1 MARWLL
7 LAAAVLFLVLAMAG
21 CASRQSSSGFR
32 LPDGD
37 PDAGQQ
43 AFVTLQC
50 NTCHRVSGTNLPETT
65 AVTAVR
71 LGGEVL
77 AQPTDGKLTSD
88 IINPSVHFAL
98 GYPDEQIMVGGH
110 SRMPDYTQKMS
121 VRQMAD
127 LVAFLHTRYTVKP
140 VPYPVR

>member
-7 LAAAVLFLVLAMAG
+7 LAAAVLLLVLAMAG
-21 CASRQSSSGFR
+21 CASRQSSYGFH
-32 LPDGD
+32 LPEGD
-37 PDAGQQ
+37 PNAGQQ
-43 AFVTLQC
+43 TFVTLQC
-50 NTCHRVSGTNLPETT
+50 NTCHRISGVDLPEPV
-65 AVTAVR
+65 AVPAVR
-71 LGGEVL
+71 LGGDVL
-77 AQPTDGKLTSD
+77 ALPTDGKLTSD

>member
-7 LAAAVLFLVLAMAG
+7 LAAAVLLLVLAMAG
-21 CASRQSSSGFR
+21 CASRQSSGFH

-37 PDAGQQ
+37 PAAGQQ

-50 NTCHRVSGTNLPETT
+50 HTCHRVSGVDLPEPSATP
-65 AVTAVR
+65 AVR
-71 LGGEVL
+71 LGGDVIAL
-77 AQPTDGKLTSD
+77 PTYGELTSD
-88 IINPSVHFAL
+88 IIAPSADFAT
-98 GYPDEQIMVGGH
+98 GYPADRIMVAGH

-127 LVAFLHTRYTVKP
+127 LVAFLHARYSLRP